1 MSLGIKEVIQ
11 VARAQFVE
19 LLPEL
24 AILPTKVPG
33 KGAAFEYPNSPP
45 PPKGPRT
52 KELEAIRSQ
61 FTDDI
66 RLEEIEKEGENW
78 AVTFSVPN
86 PGYSPDALLAGIR
99 NARNLA
105 RIAKVVVVDGSEG
118 KLVALRERAA

>member
-1 MSLGIKEVIQ
+1 MSLGIKDVIQ

-24 AILPTKVPG
+24 AILPTKPPAPSSKAPAF
-33 KGAAFEYPNSPP
+33 KGS
-45 PPKGPRT
+45 KT
-52 KELEAIRSQ
+52 KEIEAIRSSQ
-61 FTDDI
+61 LRDDI

-118 KLVALRERAA
+118 KLVALRDRAA